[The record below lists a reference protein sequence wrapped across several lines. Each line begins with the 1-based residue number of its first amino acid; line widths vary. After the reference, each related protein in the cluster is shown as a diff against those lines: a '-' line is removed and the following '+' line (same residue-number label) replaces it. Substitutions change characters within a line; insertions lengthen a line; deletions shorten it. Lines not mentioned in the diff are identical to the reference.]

1 MSARTF
7 PLSSPPSRRGFR
19 QALNGCV
26 AAVMALIWSGVLP
39 ALAQSQADEEGAI
52 RFVQQVS
59 RSLEAIE
66 DGEREAPR
74 DRWDPQYVVDTVGI
88 EPADLYA
95 WVRDEVEWMPYPG
108 ALRGPTGVLM
118 DRVGNSLDQALL
130 LAELLLRAGNDVRLA
145 HAKLP
150 PEAARTLWQ
159 RLLAERSA
167 ATAPTDQAPAP
178 QGGEPT
184 SDAALETAGLQPVAA
199 EDPGAQEETVKALGE
214 EVFEV
219 DVPTDPMEA
228 AELYELDTQAVSGEL
243 ANAAAHAGRITTGM
257 DVRILDQALRLLRL
271 VALPE
276 PDPAAVTDAAA
287 AALADYWWVQLND
300 GGGWIDLDPI
310 GAAEMGSALMPAAET
325 FSPDALPEAMEYAV
339 TLRVVTEQWRD
350 GATAERVVLEQTV
363 RPRDMMGQTITIGH
377 MPMLWT
383 SNWPELGD
391 DTLQIK
397 LRSAVYAQREW
408 LPFISI
414 GDEQLALSSVRDTG
428 EFNEFPAP
436 PNPFAAV
443 GVPAA
448 GIFSKA
454 GDLLSSDDQGVAP
467 ATSPIA
473 PRPEGELVAEW
484 LDFVVTGPGGVRTT
498 RRELFDLIGPAARAT
513 GDIGTLTMSDEKRLT
528 RAMAMLTE
536 THVALFSARLAPE
549 FIVHVAAQHA
559 LAGRGLMEEAGRDP
573 FSKAP
578 ANAGEIFAKLPPLA
592 AAAIAVAATRLDANP
607 LATSVYLDRPNIIAE
622 HATLTRGKGGDLFV
636 RHAIDIV
643 ENGVGIDPAEQAS
656 PGALRLIQG
665 VADTNA
671 EALVLGNGREETG
684 TADAFAAAPLDASW
698 TLLRPGQESG
708 LVGLGLAP
716 DIAAR
721 ITADLGAGKLALV
734 PTGQGGADGQIAGW
748 WRIDPAT
755 GETLGMGANGWG
767 AAMVEYALVLIAQT
781 IIAEIECQIA
791 KSVTAGLKAGSVQA
805 AVSKEAYLT
814 KAEAILCGVNGI
826 LSGLRG
832 MLVGALQNKI
842 YEKYKVPTGGSGSGT
857 PSASTGANPT
867 GGPNPSRPGSGTSP
881 YGSGAGT
888 GGNSASGGPGA
899 GAGNKPSSPAAPP
912 SGGANP
918 AAGPAP
924 NSNPAG
930 SNAPAAAAASQ
941 GQAGASAGKSQAAS
955 PQNNPAPA
963 PTKEQAYRNAVDAA
977 RMEGEAV
984 RSFEAAKAKAAQ
996 PGATPADQAAAEQA
1010 RQQAVSAEASAN
1022 AARQDAIAHGVDP
1035 AQWQAAYKQGL
1046 QGSAPGSGAGAPGSS
1061 GWAGWP
1067 DGQGPVSAPAAG
1079 AGQPAANGS
1088 GTLPGI
1094 GGGGSSVPA
1103 SAASPDTTIVDM
1115 QSPVATT
1122 LTGLAGLGGAGG
1134 NLGL

>member
-7 PLSSPPSRRGFR
+7 PVSSRPPRRGFR
-19 QALNGCV
+19 QALNGCL
-26 AAVMALIWSGVLP
+26 AALMALTWSGVLP
-39 ALAQSQADEEGAI
+39 ALAQSAGDEDDAI
-52 RFVQQVS
+52 RFIQQVS

-74 DRWDPQYVVDTVGI
+74 DRWDPQYVVDMVGI
-88 EPADLYA
+88 EPADLYG

-118 DRVGNSLDQALL
+118 DRIGNSLDQALL
-130 LAELLLRAGNDVRLA
+130 LAELLRRAGHEVRLA

-150 PEAARTLWQ
+150 PETASTLWQ
-159 RLLAERSA
+159 RMLAERTA
-167 ATAPTDQAPAP
+167 GTAPTDQALAP
-178 QGGEPT
+178 QGGEPAL
-184 SDAALETAGLQPVAA
+184 DAALGTAGLQPAA
-199 EDPGAQEETVKALGE
+199 AGDPGAEGETVEALGE
-214 EVFEV
+214 EVFEA

-228 AELYELDTQAVSGEL
+228 AELYELDAQAVSNEL
-243 ANAAAHAGRITTGM
+243 ANAAAQSERITVQM
-257 DVRILDQALRLLRL
+257 DTRVLDQTLRLLRL
-271 VALPE
+271 AALPE
-276 PDPAAVTDAAA
+276 PDPAAVTETTT
-287 AALADYWWVQLND
+287 AALADYWWVQLNE
-300 GGGWIDLDPI
+300 GGGWVDLDPI
-310 GAAEMGSALMPAAET
+310 GTTEIGLALMPPAET
-325 FSPDALPEAMEYAV
+325 FSPDALPEEMEYAV

-350 GATAERVVLEQTV
+350 GATEERVMLDQTV
-363 RPRDMMGQTITIGH
+363 RPRAMMGRTITIGH

-454 GDLLSSDDQGVAP
+454 GDLLSSDDQGVEA

-484 LDFVVTGPGGVRTT
+484 LDFVVTGPGGAQTT
-498 RRELFDLIGPAARAT
+498 RREIFDLIGPAARAS
-513 GDIGTLTMSDEKRLT
+513 GDIGTLTMSDEKRLA

-536 THVALFSARLAPE
+536 THVAVFSARLAPE
-549 FIVHVAAQHA
+549 FIVHVAAEHA
-559 LAGRGLMEEAGRDP
+559 LAGRSFFEEAGRDP

-607 LATSVYLDRPNIIAE
+607 FANSVYLDRPNIIAE
-622 HATLTRGKGGDLFV
+622 HATLVRGKGGDFSV

-643 ENGVGIDPAEQAS
+643 ENGVGVDPAEEAA
-656 PGALRLIQG
+656 PGALRMIQG
-665 VADTNA
+665 IADTNA
-671 EALVLGNGREETG
+671 EALVLGTGADVSG
-684 TADAFAAAPLDASW
+684 TADAFAGAPIGEGW
-698 TLLRPGQESG
+698 TLLRPGEEGG
-708 LVGLGLAP
+708 LAGLGLSP

-721 ITADLGAGKLALV
+721 ITADLEGGKLAVV
-734 PTGQGGADGQIAGW
+734 PAPQEGAEGQIAGW
-748 WRIDPAT
+748 WRIDSAT
-755 GETLGMGANGWG
+755 GETLGMGPNGWG
-767 AAMVEYALVLIAQT
+767 AALAEYALVLLAQS

-791 KSVTAGLKAGSVQA
+791 KSVTAGLKGGSVQA
-805 AVSKEAYLT
+805 AVQKEAYLT
-814 KAEAILCGVNGI
+814 KAEFILCGVNGV

-832 MLVGALQNKI
+832 MMVGALQNKI
-842 YEKYKVPTGGSGSGT
+842 YEKYKAPPSGSGSGT
-857 PSASTGANPT
+857 TPAASTGANPT
-867 GGPNPSRPGSGTSP
+867 GGANPSRPGSGTSP

-888 GGNSASGGPGA
+888 GPSSASGGPGA
-899 GAGNKPSSPAAPP
+899 GSGNKPSSPAAQP
-912 SGGANP
+912 SGGSNP
-918 AAGPAP
+918 AASPAAG
-924 NSNPAG
+924 SNPAA
-930 SNAPAAAAASQ
+930 SNSPAAAPAAQ
-941 GQAGASAGKSQAAS
+941 GQAGAAAGKSQPAS
-955 PQNNPAPA
+955 PQNNPAAA
-963 PTKEQAYRNAVDAA
+963 PSKDQAYRNAVDAA
-977 RMEGEAV
+977 RKEGEAV
-984 RSFEAAKAKAAQ
+984 RSFDAAKAKADQ
-996 PGATPADQAAAEQA
+996 PGATPADKAAADQA

-1035 AQWQAAYKQGL
+1035 THWQAAYQQGL
-1046 QGSAPGSGAGAPGSS
+1046 QGTGPGAGAAGPGGS

-1067 DGQGPVSAPAAG
+1067 EGQGPVSAPAGAAG
-1079 AGQPAANGS
+1079 PGGS
-1088 GTLPGI
+1088 GTLPGL
-1094 GGGGSSVPA
+1094 GGGGPVPA
-1103 SAASPDTTIVDM
+1103 SAAPPSATIIDM

-1122 LTGLAGLGGAGG
+1122 LTGLAGLGGAGS